1 MDKEL
6 LKNNNVTLWG
16 MIVSNPEFS
25 HEVFGEKFF
34 RLNIKVERTSGTADI
49 IPLTVSERLID
60 VTENWIDVSVYVSGQ
75 FRSFNR
81 HEGNK
86 SRLTLFVFVREIEK
100 MDATVYGNNIAL
112 DGFICKEPT
121 YRNTPRGREIADLLI
136 GVNRSYGKSDYIPC
150 IVWGRNAG
158 FASDLPIGT
167 HVKLD
172 GRIQSRNYLK
182 RYLNGTEE
190 ERTAYEVSTSR
201 IEVLY
206 GEE

>member
-1 MDKEL
+1 M
-6 LKNNNVTLWG
+6 
-16 MIVSNPEFS
+16 
-25 HEVFGEKFF
+25 FGEKFF

>member
-6 LKNNNVTLWG
+6 LKNNNVTLLG

-150 IVWGRNAG
+150 IIWGRNAG

>member
-6 LKNNNVTLWG
+6 LKNNNVTLLG

>member
-6 LKNNNVTLWG
+6 LKNNNVTLLG

-150 IVWGRNAG
+150 IVWGRSAG